1 MIYAGFSDQ
10 YKQMPKA
17 SWLERKE
24 STKRALPSVT
34 LAVLIVGGLYSGAFT
49 PTEAS
54 AVISSR
60 AVLITAFWLRRLTW
74 QSFWEASE
82 RALLPQQQF

>member
-1 MIYAGFSDQ
+1 MVYARFSGQ

-24 STKRALPSVT
+24 STKGAFPSVA
-34 LAVLIVGGLYSGAFT
+34 LAALIVGGLYSGAFT

-54 AVISSR
+54 AVGFVAAI
-60 AVLITAFWLRRLTW
+60 LITAFWLRRLT
-74 QSFWEASE
+74 
-82 RALLPQQQF
+82 